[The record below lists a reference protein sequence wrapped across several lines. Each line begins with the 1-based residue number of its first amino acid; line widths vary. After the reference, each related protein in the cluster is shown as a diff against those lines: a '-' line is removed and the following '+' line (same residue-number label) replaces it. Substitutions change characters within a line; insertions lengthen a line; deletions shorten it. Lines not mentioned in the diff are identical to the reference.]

1 MALRGSHKCSEMIK
15 TGIARCHRWRQRA
28 RARRTIRRGVNV
40 SWTHANGNRISD
52 RGTVKQHISNSQPSY
67 SKIINKWL
75 MNKRFLNMCI
85 AGIRDHA
92 DRKEDEEFVRLRRNK
107 KGRQQLRVWFAI
119 FLGMNLWNRSTKE
132 FWVNSTQEGLL
143 T

>member
-28 RARRTIRRGVNV
+28 RARRTIRRGVNL
-40 SWTHANGNRISD
+40 SWTHAGGNRISD

>member
-1 MALRGSHKCSEMIK
+1 
-15 TGIARCHRWRQRA
+15 
-28 RARRTIRRGVNV
+28 
-40 SWTHANGNRISD
+40 
-52 RGTVKQHISNSQPSY
+52 
-67 SKIINKWL
+67 

-107 KGRQQLRVWFAI
+107 NGRQQLRVWFAV

-132 FWVNSTQEGLL
+132 FWVNSTQEGLR